1 MGSRVFA
8 RSSGDPVR
16 AGARP
21 RRFFAWCSRRDQ
33 EMKLRRLNADL
44 AELAEPGLSRRAL
57 RALRS
62 IVIGGVCLAASATAG
77 ATVLVPV
84 ELTELSR
91 DARAIVRGRVVALD
105 PRWSDDRRSI
115 ETLVTLEV
123 EGYLKGTFGQ
133 TMQFR

>member
-8 RSSGDPVR
+8 RSSGDPAR

-33 EMKLRRLNADL
+33 EMKLGRLN

-62 IVIGGVCLAASATAG
+62 IVIGGIYLAASATAG

-91 DARAIVRGRVVALD
+91 DARAIVRGRVV
-105 PRWSDDRRSI
+105 
-115 ETLVTLEV
+115 
-123 EGYLKGTFGQ
+123 
-133 TMQFR
+133 